1 MADSDQAKSP
11 LAIFHEYCEK
21 GELAYQYDPDNESA
35 VFYPRAVA
43 PGSAKPN
50 LEWRVSHGLGTV
62 YATTTMHRRGEDPY
76 DISMIE
82 MDEGFRLMSR
92 VESIDPMDV
101 KIGMRVK
108 VRMIPA
114 TDSDPIYPVFDPAE
128 G

>member
-1 MADSDQAKSP
+1 MADKAKSP
-11 LAIFHEYCEK
+11 LAIFHEHCER
-21 GELAYQYDPDNESA
+21 GELPYQVDPTSGQA

-43 PGSAKPN
+43 PNSAQPN
-50 LEWRVSHGLGTV
+50 LEWKISQGLGTV

-82 MDEGFRLMSR
+82 LDEGFRMMSR
-92 VESIDPMDV
+92 VEAIDPDSV
-101 KIGMRVK
+101 TVGMRVK

-114 TDSDPIYPVFDPAE
+114 TDADPIYPVFDPVE

>member
-1 MADSDQAKSP
+1 MADLPKSP
-11 LAIFHEYCEK
+11 LVRFHEHCEK
-21 GELAYQYDPDNESA
+21 GELTYQVNPEDGSA

-43 PGSAKPN
+43 PGTAKPN
-50 LEWRVSHGLGTV
+50 LEWRVSKGAGTV

-82 MDEGFRLMSR
+82 LDEGFRMMSR
-92 VESIDPMDV
+92 VESVDPMDV

-114 TDSDPIYPVFDPAE
+114 SDKEPIYPVFDPVE